1 MDRELNY
8 ILPPI
13 CTIQRIKQYLDIASP
28 IFGMEHKKIEHVT
41 VDTHLVERMDIVG
54 VLLIYKFVEYTSKKA
69 CFKSPEMIGN
79 KNFLYEMQRL
89 GFWELLNSFFL
100 NLPGNY
106 ASLKYQLFENVFIA
120 PIRLNEMS
128 LVEVPNNYI
137 PDIQDYYHDTETCSV
152 VFSVLAEIVSNFKE
166 HSNDETDTVLVA
178 TGNTNKFEVVCA
190 DTGIGMVS
198 SLAPVLNNNPS
209 LRIRN
214 YDVLEMAT
222 MQGITSKKGTDHMG
236 FGLWLISEFVKI
248 AKGEIHIYSE
258 GAYYVNQC
266 GKIKKGTCGFWQ
278 GTIIYVSLP
287 LNKTNEIRNW
297 QNSLAELYQD
307 IKINCV

>member
-1 MDRELNY
+1 
-8 ILPPI
+8 
-13 CTIQRIKQYLDIASP
+13 
-28 IFGMEHKKIEHVT
+28 
-41 VDTHLVERMDIVG
+41 
-54 VLLIYKFVEYTSKKA
+54 
-69 CFKSPEMIGN
+69 MIGN

-128 LVEVPNNYI
+128 LDEVPNNYI

-178 TGNTNKFEVVCA
+178 TGDTNKFEIVCA

-248 AKGEIHIYSE
+248 AKGGDSYLLRR
-258 GAYYVNQC
+258 
-266 GKIKKGTCGFWQ
+266 
-278 GTIIYVSLP
+278 SL
-287 LNKTNEIRNW
+287 L
-297 QNSLAELYQD
+297 
-307 IKINCV
+307 C

>member
-1 MDRELNY
+1 
-8 ILPPI
+8 
-13 CTIQRIKQYLDIASP
+13 
-28 IFGMEHKKIEHVT
+28 MEHKQIEHVK

-120 PIRLNEMS
+120 PVRLNEMS

-137 PDIQDYYHDTETCSV
+137 PDIQDYYQDTETCSV

-166 HSNDETDTVLVA
+166 HSNDETDTILVA
-178 TGNTNKFEVVCA
+178 TGDTNKFDVVCA
-190 DTGIGMVS
+190 DTGIGMVT
-198 SLAPVLNNNPS
+198 SLAPVFKNSPS

-222 MQGITSKKGTDHMG
+222 MKGITSKKGTDHMG
-236 FGLWLISEFVKI
+236 FGLWLISEFVRI
-248 AKGEIHIYSE
+248 AKGRFISIQKELIMLINVE
-258 GAYYVNQC
+258 
-266 GKIKKGTCGFWQ
+266 KLKKVHVVFGR
-278 GTIIYVSLP
+278 
-287 LNKTNEIRNW
+287 ER
-297 QNSLAELYQD
+297 
-307 IKINCV
+307 

>member
-1 MDRELNY
+1 M
-8 ILPPI
+8 
-13 CTIQRIKQYLDIASP
+13 
-28 IFGMEHKKIEHVT
+28 VT
-41 VDTHLVERMDIVG
+41 
-54 VLLIYKFVEYTSKKA
+54 
-69 CFKSPEMIGN
+69 FKSPEMIGN

-137 PDIQDYYHDTETCSV
+137 PDILDYYHDTETCSV
-152 VFSVLAEIVSNFKE
+152 VFSVLIEIVSNFKE
-166 HSNDETDTVLVA
+166 HSNDDTDTVLVA
-178 TGNTNKFEVVCA
+178 TGDTNKFEVVCA

-287 LNKTNEIRNW
+287 LNKANEIKIW
-297 QNSLAELYQD
+297 QDGLAEQYQD

>member
-1 MDRELNY
+1 
-8 ILPPI
+8 
-13 CTIQRIKQYLDIASP
+13 
-28 IFGMEHKKIEHVT
+28 MEHKKIEHVT
-41 VDTHLVERMDIVG
+41 LDTHLVERMDIVG

-137 PDIQDYYHDTETCSV
+137 PDIQEYYNDTETCSV
-152 VFSVLAEIVSNFKE
+152 VFSVLIEIVSNFKE
-166 HSNDETDTVLVA
+166 HSNDDTDTVLVA
-178 TGNTNKFEVVCA
+178 TGDTNKFEVVCA

-198 SLAPVLNNNPS
+198 SLAPVLNNNSS

-297 QNSLAELYQD
+297 QNSLAEQYQD

>member
-1 MDRELNY
+1 MDCELNY

-41 VDTHLVERMDIVG
+41 LDTHLVERMDIVG

-137 PDIQDYYHDTETCSV
+137 PDILDYYHDTETCSV
-152 VFSVLAEIVSNFKE
+152 VFSVLIEIVSNFKE
-166 HSNDETDTVLVA
+166 HSNDDTDTVLVA
-178 TGNTNKFEVVCA
+178 TGDTNKFEVVCA

-248 AKGEIHIYSE
+248 AKGRFISTQKELIMLINVE
-258 GAYYVNQC
+258 
-266 GKIKKGTCGFWQ
+266 KLKKVHVVFGR
-278 GTIIYVSLP
+278 
-287 LNKTNEIRNW
+287 ER
-297 QNSLAELYQD
+297 
-307 IKINCV
+307 

>member
-1 MDRELNY
+1 MNRELNY

-258 GAYYVNQC
+258 GAYY
-266 GKIKKGTCGFWQ
+266 
-278 GTIIYVSLP
+278 
-287 LNKTNEIRNW
+287 
-297 QNSLAELYQD
+297 
-307 IKINCV
+307 IN